1 MPQTRK
7 EMENIWELVATYRSM
22 DRDGLIESIANHL
35 EFSQCKNRFT
45 AEDFDVYRSFALS
58 VRDRL
63 VEFWNDTQQTYHK
76 KKCKQVNYFSLEY
89 LIGRSLNNNL
99 LNLGISQ
106 AGEDAIRKIGYDLEE
121 LQELEHDA
129 GLGNGGLGRL
139 AACFM
144 ESMATLQLPAHGYG
158 IRYEFGIFKQQFEN
172 GAQVEAPDNWL
183 EEGYPWEIPR
193 WEVVYPVHFFGRVKK
208 YTNEKGKLSRKWVE
222 TEEVL
227 AMAYDVPIAGFG
239 NHTVNNL
246 RLWSAK
252 PSKSFDFQLFDSG
265 DYIQAVE
272 ETQRSGTI
280 SKVLYPND
288 QGLSGKELRLKQQYF
303 FVAASLQDIIL
314 RFKMHSET
322 FDTFPEHV
330 SIQLNDTHPS
340 IAIPELMRIFVDE
353 KGLEWNESWAI
364 TTRVFAY
371 TNHTVLPEALERWS
385 VDLMGR
391 LLPRHLEIIY
401 EINDLFLE
409 SVKEKYPDDADLLQR
424 ISFLEE
430 NDHKQIRMP
439 YLSIVGSHTINGVA
453 ELHTELLKTTVF
465 KDFYKLFPERF
476 QNKTNGITPRLW
488 LRNTNPEL
496 SELISENIGGG
507 WITDLQ
513 KLRKLEPF
521 ADDPEFQEAWRSVKR
536 IKKEQLAN
544 WLKQTSGIIID
555 PESLFD
561 VQIKRIHEYKRQLL
575 NILHVIY
582 LYNKILEHPELPFVP
597 RTILLAGKAAP
608 GYYMAKLII
617 NLANDVARVINSD
630 SAVQGRLNLVFVP
643 NYNVSVA
650 EKIIPA
656 TDISQHIS
664 TAGTEASGT
673 GNMKFILNGALIQ
686 GTMDGANI
694 EIAEEVGREN
704 IFTFGL
710 SSDEVSNLAESG
722 YNPRV
727 SYQNNPGLREAL
739 SMINTGYFNRDKPHL
754 YNDLYNSLVF
764 EDKYML
770 LEDFA
775 SYDECRQKV
784 INTWKDQNTWTRMS
798 ILNTAGSG
806 KFSSDRTIAEYAK
819 DIWGLEAVTVELQG
833 KKVR

>member
-1 MPQTRK
+1 M
-7 EMENIWELVATYRSM
+7 
-22 DRDGLIESIANHL
+22 
-35 EFSQCKNRFT
+35 
-45 AEDFDVYRSFALS
+45 ALS
-58 VRDRL
+58 
-63 VEFWNDTQQTYHK
+63 Q
-76 KKCKQVNYFSLEY
+76 
-89 LIGRSLNNNL
+89 
-99 LNLGISQ
+99 
-106 AGEDAIRKIGYDLEE
+106 
-121 LQELEHDA
+121 
-129 GLGNGGLGRL
+129 
-139 AACFM
+139 
-144 ESMATLQLPAHGYG
+144 
-158 IRYEFGIFKQQFEN
+158 
-172 GAQVEAPDNWL
+172 
-183 EEGYPWEIPR
+183 
-193 WEVVYPVHFFGRVKK
+193 
-208 YTNEKGKLSRKWVE
+208 
-222 TEEVL
+222 
-227 AMAYDVPIAGFG
+227 
-239 NHTVNNL
+239 
-246 RLWSAK
+246 
-252 PSKSFDFQLFDSG
+252 
-265 DYIQAVE
+265 
-272 ETQRSGTI
+272 
-280 SKVLYPND
+280 
-288 QGLSGKELRLKQQYF
+288 
-303 FVAASLQDIIL
+303 
-314 RFKMHSET
+314 
-322 FDTFPEHV
+322 
-330 SIQLNDTHPS
+330 
-340 IAIPELMRIFVDE
+340 
-353 KGLEWNESWAI
+353 
-364 TTRVFAY
+364 
-371 TNHTVLPEALERWS
+371 
-385 VDLMGR
+385 
-391 LLPRHLEIIY
+391 
-401 EINDLFLE
+401 
-409 SVKEKYPDDADLLQR
+409 
-424 ISFLEE
+424 
-430 NDHKQIRMP
+430 
-439 YLSIVGSHTINGVA
+439 
-453 ELHTELLKTTVF
+453 
-465 KDFYKLFPERF
+465 
-476 QNKTNGITPRLW
+476 
-488 LRNTNPEL
+488 
-496 SELISENIGGG
+496 
-507 WITDLQ
+507 
-513 KLRKLEPF
+513 
-521 ADDPEFQEAWRSVKR
+521 R

-544 WLKQTSGIIID
+544 WLKQTSGVIID

-630 SAVQGRLNLVFVP
+630 PAVQGRLNLVFVP

-710 SSDEVSNLAESG
+710 SSDEVSILAESG
-722 YNPRV
+722 YNPSV
-727 SYQNNPGLREAL
+727 SYKNNPVLRETL

-784 INTWKDQNTWTRMS
+784 MNTWKDQNTWTRMS

>member
-7 EMENIWELVATYRSM
+7 EMEIMWDLIATYRSM
-22 DRDGLIESIANHL
+22 DRDGLLESMANHI
-35 EFSQCKNRFT
+35 EFSQCKNRYT
-45 AEDFDVYRSFALS
+45 AEDFDIFRSFALS
-58 VRDRL
+58 IRDRL
-63 VEFWNDTQQTYHK
+63 VEFWNDTQQTYHR
-76 KKCKQVNYFSLEY
+76 KKCKQVYYLSLEY
-89 LIGRSLNNNL
+89 LIGRSLKNNL
-99 LNLGISQ
+99 LNLGISD

-121 LQELEHDA
+121 IQELEHDA

-139 AACFM
+139 AACFL
-144 ESMATLQLPAHGYG
+144 ESMATLELPAHGYG

-193 WEVVYPVHFFGRVKK
+193 WEVVYPVHFFGQVKEIINK
-208 YTNEKGKLSRKWVE
+208 KGKSKRAWVE

-227 AMAYDVPIAGFG
+227 AMAYDVPIAGYG

-252 PSKSFDFQLFDSG
+252 PSKSFDFQLFNSG

-288 QGLSGKELRLKQQYF
+288 QGFSGKELRLKQQYF
-303 FVAASLQDIIL
+303 FVAASLQDIIR
-314 RFKMHSET
+314 RFKTHSEN
-322 FDTFPEHV
+322 FESFPEHV
-330 SIQLNDTHPS
+330 AIQLNDTHPS

-353 KGLEWNESWAI
+353 EDLEWNEAWSI

-391 LLPRHLEIIY
+391 LLPRHMEIIY
-401 EINDLFLE
+401 KINDLFLE
-409 SVKEKYPDDADLLQR
+409 SVKKQLPDDADLLRR
-424 ISFLEE
+424 ISFIEE

-488 LRNTNPEL
+488 LRNVNPEL
-496 SELISENIGGG
+496 SKIITAKIGDG
-507 WITDLQ
+507 WITELQ
-513 KLRKLEPF
+513 QLRQLEAF
-521 ADDPEFQEAWRSVKR
+521 ADEPEFQQSWRSVKR
-536 IKKEQLAN
+536 LKKEQLAY
-544 WLKQTSGIIID
+544 WLKQNGGISID

-575 NILHVIY
+575 NILHVIF
-582 LYNKILEHPELPFVP
+582 LYNQMLEHPELPFVP
-597 RTILLAGKAAP
+597 RTFLFGGKAAP

-617 NLANDVARVINSD
+617 NLANDVARVVNHD
-630 SAVQGRLNLVFVP
+630 PAMHGRLKVVFVP

-650 EKIIPA
+650 EKMIPA

-673 GNMKFILNGALIQ
+673 GNMKFILNGALIL

-694 EIAEEVGREN
+694 EIAEEVGAEN
-704 IFTFGL
+704 IFTFGM
-710 SSDEVSNLAESG
+710 SSDEVSSLAKSG

-727 SYQNNPGLREAL
+727 SYQHNPGL
-739 SMINTGYFNRDKPHL
+739 
-754 YNDLYNSLVF
+754 
-764 EDKYML
+764 
-770 LEDFA
+770 
-775 SYDECRQKV
+775 
-784 INTWKDQNTWTRMS
+784 
-798 ILNTAGSG
+798 
-806 KFSSDRTIAEYAK
+806 
-819 DIWGLEAVTVELQG
+819 
-833 KKVR
+833 

>member
-7 EMENIWELVATYRSM
+7 EMEIMWDLIATYRSM
-22 DRDGLIESIANHL
+22 DRDGLLESMANHI
-35 EFSQCKNRFT
+35 EFSQCKNRYT
-45 AEDFDVYRSFALS
+45 AEDFDIFRSLALS
-58 VRDRL
+58 IRDRL
-63 VEFWNDTQQTYHK
+63 VEFWNDTQQTYHS
-76 KKCKQVNYFSLEY
+76 KKCKQVYYLSLEY
-89 LIGRSLNNNL
+89 LIGRSLKNNL
-99 LNLGISQ
+99 LNLGIIK
-106 AGEDAIRKIGYDLEE
+106 AGEDAISKIGYDLEE
-121 LQELEHDA
+121 IQELEHDA

-139 AACFM
+139 AACFL
-144 ESMATLQLPAHGYG
+144 ESMATLELPAHGYG

-172 GAQVEAPDNWL
+172 GMQVEAPDNWL

-193 WEVVYPVHFFGRVKK
+193 WEVVYPVHFFGQVKERINKKGESKRV
-208 YTNEKGKLSRKWVE
+208 WVE
-222 TEEVL
+222 TEEVV
-227 AMAYDVPIAGFG
+227 AMAYDVPIAGYG

-252 PSKSFDFQLFDSG
+252 PSKSFDFQLFNSG

-288 QGLSGKELRLKQQYF
+288 QGFSGKELRLKQQYF
-303 FVAASLQDIIL
+303 FVAASLQDIIR
-314 RFKMHSET
+314 RFKTHSEN
-322 FDTFPEHV
+322 FESFPEHV
-330 SIQLNDTHPS
+330 AIQLNDTHPS
-340 IAIPELMRIFVDE
+340 IAIPELMRIFLDE
-353 KGLEWNESWAI
+353 EDLEWDKAWGI

-385 VDLMGR
+385 VDLMGH

-401 EINDLFLE
+401 QINDLFLE
-409 SVKEKYPDDADLLQR
+409 SVKNQFPDDPDLLRR
-424 ISFLEE
+424 ISFIEE

-465 KDFYKLFPERF
+465 KDFYKLFPQRF

-488 LRNTNPEL
+488 LRNANPEL
-496 SELISENIGGG
+496 SEIITEKIGEG

-513 KLRKLEPF
+513 QLRKLEAF
-521 ADDPEFQEAWRSVKR
+521 ADDPEFRQSWRSVKR
-536 IKKEQLAN
+536 LKKEQLAN
-544 WLKQTSGIIID
+544 WLKQNSGITID

-575 NILHVIY
+575 NILHVIF
-582 LYNKILEHPELPFVP
+582 LYNKMLEHPELPFVP
-597 RTILLAGKAAP
+597 RTFLFGGKAAP

-617 NLANDVARVINSD
+617 NLANDVARVVNHD
-630 SAVQGRLNLVFVP
+630 PAMQDRLKVVFVP
-643 NYNVSVA
+643 NYNVSIA

-673 GNMKFILNGALIQ
+673 GNMKFILNGALIL

-694 EIAEEVGREN
+694 EIAEEVGAEN
-704 IFTFGL
+704 IFTFGM
-710 SSDEVSNLAESG
+710 SSVEVSSLAKSG

-727 SYQNNPGLREAL
+727 SYQNNPGLREVL

-754 YNDLYNSLVF
+754 YNDIYNSLVF
-764 EDKYML
+764 KDKYML

-775 SYDECRQKV
+775 SYVECQQRVMK
-784 INTWKDQNTWTRMS
+784 TWQDPEKWTRMS
-798 ILNTAGSG
+798 ILNTAAAG
-806 KFSSDRTIAEYAK
+806 KFSSDRTIAEYAR
-819 DIWGLEAVTVELQG
+819 DIWKLEPVKVELQG

>member
-7 EMENIWELVATYRSM
+7 EMEIMWDLIATYRSM
-22 DRDGLIESIANHL
+22 DRDGLLESMANHI
-35 EFSQCKNRFT
+35 EFSQCKNRYT
-45 AEDFDVYRSFALS
+45 AEDFDIFRSFALS
-58 VRDRL
+58 IRDRL

-76 KKCKQVNYFSLEY
+76 KKCKQVYYLSLEY
-89 LIGRSLNNNL
+89 LIGRSLKNNL
-99 LNLGISQ
+99 LNLGISD

-121 LQELEHDA
+121 IQELEHDA

-139 AACFM
+139 AACFL
-144 ESMATLQLPAHGYG
+144 ESMATLELPAHGYG

-193 WEVVYPVHFFGRVKK
+193 WEVVYPVHFFGQVKEIINK
-208 YTNEKGKLSRKWVE
+208 KGKSKRAWVE

-227 AMAYDVPIAGFG
+227 AMAYDVPIAGYG

-252 PSKSFDFQLFDSG
+252 PSKSFDFQLFNSG

-288 QGLSGKELRLKQQYF
+288 QGFSGKELRLKQQYF
-303 FVAASLQDIIL
+303 FVAASLQDIIR
-314 RFKMHSET
+314 RFKTHSEN
-322 FDTFPEHV
+322 FESFPEHV
-330 SIQLNDTHPS
+330 AIQLNDTHPS

-353 KGLEWNESWAI
+353 EDLEWNEAWSI
-364 TTRVFAY
+364 TTRIFAY

-409 SVKEKYPDDADLLQR
+409 SVKKQLPDDADLLRR
-424 ISFLEE
+424 ISFIEE

-476 QNKTNGITPRLW
+476 QNKTNGITHRLW
-488 LRNTNPEL
+488 LRNVNPEL
-496 SELISENIGGG
+496 SKIITAKIGDG
-507 WITDLQ
+507 WITELQ
-513 KLRKLEPF
+513 QLRQLEAF
-521 ADDPEFQEAWRSVKR
+521 ADEPEFQQSWRSVKR
-536 IKKEQLAN
+536 LKKEQLAY
-544 WLKQTSGIIID
+544 WLKQNGGISID

-575 NILHVIY
+575 NILHVIF
-582 LYNKILEHPELPFVP
+582 LYNQMLEHPELPFVP
-597 RTILLAGKAAP
+597 RTFLFGGKAAP

-617 NLANDVARVINSD
+617 NLANDVARVVNHDPAMHS
-630 SAVQGRLNLVFVP
+630 RLKVVFVP

-650 EKIIPA
+650 EKMIPA

-673 GNMKFILNGALIQ
+673 GNMKFILNGALIL

-694 EIAEEVGREN
+694 EIAEEVGAEN
-704 IFTFGL
+704 IFTFGM
-710 SSDEVSNLAESG
+710 SSDEVRSLAKSG

-727 SYQNNPGLREAL
+727 SYQHNPGLREAL

-775 SYDECRQKV
+775 SYVECQQRV
-784 INTWKDQNTWTRMS
+784 IKTWQDPDKWTRMS
-798 ILNTAGSG
+798 ILNTAASG

-819 DIWGLEAVTVELQG
+819 DIWELEPVTVELPG